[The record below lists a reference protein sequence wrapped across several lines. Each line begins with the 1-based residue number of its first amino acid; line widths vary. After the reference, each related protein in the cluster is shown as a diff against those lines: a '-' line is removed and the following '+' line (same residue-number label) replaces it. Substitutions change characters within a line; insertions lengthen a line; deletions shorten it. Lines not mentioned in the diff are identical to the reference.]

1 MRPHIRSMRAEVR
14 SAWGIADICQP
25 HKTTD
30 THPRPTWNKKNNS
43 SFFSTPFRS
52 ITRRTIVKKRRNF
65 ILTSGSGASHFTAL
79 WLMSISRCYGGWN
92 LRSFEDQKNALKIP
106 FHRNPSS
113 LHVPFRV
120 TSFHS
125 LASAA
130 GVWGRSVIK
139 TARRTEIYFNSLP

>member
-1 MRPHIRSMRAEVR
+1 MRAEVR

-30 THPRPTWNKKNNS
+30 THPRPTWKRKKNS

-52 ITRRTIVKKRRNF
+52 ITSRTIVKKKKKKRRNF
-65 ILTSGSGASHFTAL
+65 ILTSGSGVSHFTAL

-92 LRSFEDQKNALKIP
+92 LRSLEDKKNALKNP

-125 LASAA
+125 LAFAA

-139 TARRTEIYFNSLP
+139 TARRTEICFNSLP